1 MVIVKTSGDNVLL
14 YNVNTRAVDV
24 LKKRGNYPQDASV
37 DAGNQVVYWVNF
49 DPFSSEHN
57 IMRTS
62 YANETTDLNITYS
75 GTLEI
80 AQDQH
85 NLYVLDVSNETL
97 HKYNK
102 STWEK
107 VESINL
113 PNRTRGIEVSFG
125 K

>member
-1 MVIVKTSGDNVLL
+1 MVIVKTSGDNILR
-14 YNVNTRAVDV
+14 YNVKTRAVDV
-24 LKKRGNYPQDASV
+24 LKERGNYPQDASV
-37 DAGNQVVYWVNF
+37 DADNQVVYWVNF
-49 DPFSSEHN
+49 DPFGSKHY

-80 AQDQH
+80 AQDEH

-107 VESINL
+107 VDSTNL
-113 PNRTRGIEVSFG
+113 PSGTRGIEVSFG
-125 K
+125 